1 MTLQKYFTLNIPST
15 RLTHNCEF
23 LTFFN
28 IQSILEKDHI
38 SLINLTKLLLCIS
51 SFCSNKAKN
60 LKKISALDLSLVK
73 IYYDSVYLY
82 LIKNTDK
89 KFSTSEN
96 SNITGSILDEDKNID
111 KKEIEKLK
119 KLIEEKDSIIRKY
132 KTSELLKP
140 DISYIQTD
148 QDFLAGAEETMMNF
162 LDFDIKTNSKNYKI
176 EKNSFSFEKLN
187 IKQIFIDSLPTSGKN
202 TNNSNSYS
210 QNFSITKQF
219 FMLSGDNLLHMKIE
233 NNETLLHDYEFQ
245 IRFLKEQIENLNI
258 KYNNEIK
265 QMTSNHEN
273 ETQKLLYDKN
283 INNSEELIRFRNEKN
298 IEIENIKNLMMENE
312 NRKNKIIMELE
323 NKLNE
328 EKMIREKETELF
340 NNDRIRLKNN
350 YEKTINEIICKCK
363 DFENKLAIT
372 ENKLNSDPFYA
383 REIMS
388 KVLFN
393 FASDIM
399 NVKNE

>member
-1 MTLQKYFTLNIPST
+1 M
-15 RLTHNCEF
+15 
-23 LTFFN
+23 
-28 IQSILEKDHI
+28 
-38 SLINLTKLLLCIS
+38 
-51 SFCSNKAKN
+51 
-60 LKKISALDLSLVK
+60 
-73 IYYDSVYLY
+73 
-82 LIKNTDK
+82 
-89 KFSTSEN
+89 
-96 SNITGSILDEDKNID
+96 
-111 KKEIEKLK
+111 
-119 KLIEEKDSIIRKY
+119 
-132 KTSELLKP
+132 
-140 DISYIQTD
+140 
-148 QDFLAGAEETMMNF
+148 AGAEETMMNF
-162 LDFDIKTNSKNYKI
+162 LDFDIKINSKNYKI

-210 QNFSITKQF
+210 QNLSITKQF
-219 FMLSGDNLLHMKIE
+219 FMLSGDNFLQIKIE
-233 NNETLLHDYEFQ
+233 NNERLLHDYEFQ
-245 IRFLKEQIENLNI
+245 IRSLKEQIENLNI

-273 ETQKLLYDKN
+273 EIQKLLYDKN

-298 IEIENIKNLMMENE
+298 IEIENIKNLMMENK

-350 YEKTINEIICKCK
+350 YEKTINELICKCK